1 MKSNLQRFGIALTA
15 AVGMFIWTLPA
26 AGSAAEVVE
35 WSPVYRNAGVQVDA
49 RETASGFDRHR
60 GSVVLCSTID
70 EVASFATDV
79 AGYPQW
85 VAFTLESRSLE
96 HTDERTVFYLKSSSP
111 WPMRP
116 RDMIY
121 ELVADP
127 VDGGVMRVVMTGLP
141 EALPP
146 EPGAVRMR
154 SVEGE
159 WLFITDGAELEVQLT
174 LHVVPGRVPRVFAN
188 RRFARMVGDTLAA
201 MAERFPCVTRFN
213 DVVELP

>member
-1 MKSNLQRFGIALTA
+1 MKWKFQRFGIVLTA
-15 AVGMFIWTLPA
+15 VVALFDWAHPA
-26 AGSAAEVVE
+26 TGYAADAVE
-35 WSPVYRNAGVQVDA
+35 WSAVYRSAGVQVDA
-49 RETASGFDRHR
+49 TETETGFDRHR
-60 GSVVLCSTID
+60 GSVVLCGTLD
-70 EVASFATDV
+70 EIAAFATEVDD
-79 AGYPQW
+79 YPQW
-85 VAFTLESRSLE
+85 VSYTLESRSLE
-96 HTDERTVFYLKSSSP
+96 HTAERTVFYMKSSSP

-159 WLFITDGAELEVQLT
+159 WLFITDGAELKVQLT
-174 LHVVPGRVPRVFAN
+174 LHVVPGRVPRIFAN

-201 MAERFPCVTRFN
+201 MADRFPCVTRF
-213 DVVELP
+213 DDIAEQP